1 MISTSR
7 RLFLCLT
14 ATLMLAGCTQT
25 IAPAPRLASDVQI
38 AAAQAAPID
47 ETGIAMRW
55 NDRLAP
61 FTILDNVHFVG
72 TQGLGVFLIT
82 TPQGHILIDGALA
95 QSVPQILDNIRA
107 LGFDPGDIK
116 YLLNTHA
123 HYDHAAGLA
132 GLQRASGA
140 VMIASAADRPYL
152 EAGAVDHGP
161 TSDTPFPP
169 VRVDR
174 MVGDGDI
181 VTLGDTTLT
190 ALLTPG
196 HSPGC
201 TSWTLTATDSKGVPR
216 KVFLHCSASL
226 GGQSLVPEAYPGM
239 IANYRATF
247 AKVRGL
253 QADVFLANHD
263 IFFDLHAKRAR
274 QLAGQA
280 DAFVVPSELQ
290 LFNTEMEQDFGA
302 ALAKQQA
309 APEGQRP

>member
-1 MISTSR
+1 MKT
-7 RLFLCLT
+7 RLRFLAGGLT
-14 ATLMLAGCTQT
+14 AALMLSGCAQT
-25 IAPAPRLASDVQI
+25 VAPGSRLASDAQI
-38 AAAQAAPID
+38 ETAQAAPVVD
-47 ETGIAMRW
+47 ETAIAMRW
-55 NDRLAP
+55 NERMAP
-61 FTILDNVHFVG
+61 FTIIDNVHFVG
-72 TQGLGVFLIT
+72 TRGLGVFLIT

-95 QSVPQILDNIRA
+95 QSVPQILDNVRA
-107 LGFDPGDIK
+107 LGFDPSDIK

-140 VMIASAADRPYL
+140 VMIASAADKPYL

-174 MVGDGDI
+174 VVGDGDT
-181 VTLGDTTLT
+181 VTLGGTMVT
-190 ALLTPG
+190 AHLTPG

-201 TSWTLTATDSKGVPR
+201 TSWSMAAKDSKGVPR
-216 KVFLHCSASL
+216 RVFLHCSASL

-247 AKVRGL
+247 AKVRAI

-274 QLAGQA
+274 QLAGEA
-280 DAFVVPSELQ
+280 DAFVDPAELQ

-302 ALAKQQA
+302 ALAEQQA
-309 APEGQRP
+309 VAAQ

>member
-1 MISTSR
+1 MIRTIS
-7 RLFLCLT
+7 LCAILT
-14 ATLMLAGCTQT
+14 LAGC
-25 IAPAPRLASDVQI
+25 APVTAAGPRLASDAQI
-38 AAAQAAPID
+38 ESAQAAPVVD
-47 ETGIAMRW
+47 DTAIAMRW
-55 NDRLAP
+55 NERLAP
-61 FTILDNVHFVG
+61 FTIIDNVHFVG

-82 TPQGHILIDGALA
+82 TPEGHVLIDGALA

-107 LGFDPGDIK
+107 LGFDLADIK

-140 VMIASAADRPYL
+140 VMIASAADKPYL

-161 TSDTPFPP
+161 TRNMPFPP

-174 MVGDGDI
+174 VVGDGDT
-181 VTLGDTTLT
+181 VTLGGTTLT

-201 TSWTLTATDSKGVPR
+201 TSWSMAAKDSAGKPR
-216 KVFLHCSASL
+216 SVFLHCSASL

-263 IFFDLHAKRAR
+263 IFFDLHTKRAR
-274 QLAGQA
+274 QLAGEA
-280 DAFVVPSELQ
+280 DAFVDPSELQ
-290 LFNTEMEQDFGA
+290 RFNSTMEQGFVA
-302 ALAKQQA
+302 ALAEQQGA
-309 APEGQRP
+309 AAK

>member
-1 MISTSR
+1 MKQI
-7 RLFLCLT
+7 LI
-14 ATLMLAGCTQT
+14 AAMLAVAGTGCVATQPSAQPT
-25 IAPAPRLASDVQI
+25 AQQPLASDAQI
-38 AAAQAAPID
+38 EAAQVAPVVD
-47 ETGIAMRW
+47 ETAIAMRW
-55 NDRLAP
+55 NERLAP
-61 FTILDNVHFVG
+61 FTILGNVHFVG

-82 TPQGHILIDGALA
+82 TPKGHILIDGALA
-95 QSVPQILDNIRA
+95 QSVPQILGNIRA
-107 LGFDPGDIK
+107 LGFNPGDIK

-140 VMIASAADRPYL
+140 VMIASAADRRYL
-152 EAGAVDHGP
+152 EAGTVDHGP

-174 MVGDGDI
+174 VVADGDT
-181 VTLGDTTLT
+181 VTLGGTTLT

-201 TSWTLTATDSKGVPR
+201 TSWTLTATDSNGVPR

-263 IFFDLHAKRAR
+263 LFFDLHGKRAR
-274 QLAGQA
+274 QLAGEA
-280 DAFVVPSELQ
+280 DAFVNPSELQ
-290 LFNTEMEQDFGA
+290 LFNAEMEQGFGA
-302 ALAKQQA
+302 ALAEQQA
-309 APEGQRP
+309 AKR

>member
-1 MISTSR
+1 MKQI
-7 RLFLCLT
+7 LI
-14 ATLMLAGCTQT
+14 AAMLAAIGTGCVATQPSAQPT
-25 IAPAPRLASDVQI
+25 AQPPLASDAQI
-38 AAAQAAPID
+38 EAAQAAPVVD
-47 ETGIAMRW
+47 ETAIAMRW
-55 NDRLAP
+55 NERLAP
-61 FTILDNVHFVG
+61 FTILGNVHFVG

-107 LGFDPGDIK
+107 LGFNPGDIK

-140 VMIASAADRPYL
+140 VMIASAADKPYL
-152 EAGAVDHGP
+152 EAGSVDHGP

-174 MVGDGDI
+174 VVDDGDT
-181 VTLGDTTLT
+181 VTLGGTTLT

-201 TSWTLTATDSKGVPR
+201 TSWTLTATDSKGVAR

-263 IFFDLHAKRAR
+263 LFFDLHAKRAR
-274 QLAGQA
+274 QLAGEA

-290 LFNTEMEQDFGA
+290 LFNAEMEQDFGA
-302 ALAKQQA
+302 ALAEQQA
-309 APEGQRP
+309 AKR